1 MVSSFEVSR
10 VKGTYTIQPAAMFSA
25 GRLPSSFSRA
35 FPLSQ
40 PEVHGENNDKE
51 YDGPRN
57 DSDDNAHL
65 WTVSLGG
72 RLWGGCCS
80 RRHWYGHIRG
90 RGHGDC
96 ACVGS
101 TQKAR
106 RIIPKLNKKWI
117 CLILVCW
124 IEVCKDLIPSHG
136 YIYIPRYY
144 RGLGKY
150 ALRNRD
156 SDRLRLGGTWR
167 YWKYLVIGE
176 SIDMWGLGR
185 RRGGIGGDEVKR

>member
-65 WTVSLGG
+65 
-72 RLWGGCCS
+72 
-80 RRHWYGHIRG
+80 
-90 RGHGDC
+90 
-96 ACVGS
+96 
-101 TQKAR
+101 
-106 RIIPKLNKKWI
+106 
-117 CLILVCW
+117 
-124 IEVCKDLIPSHG
+124 
-136 YIYIPRYY
+136 
-144 RGLGKY
+144 
-150 ALRNRD
+150 
-156 SDRLRLGGTWR
+156 
-167 YWKYLVIGE
+167 
-176 SIDMWGLGR
+176 
-185 RRGGIGGDEVKR
+185 